1 MSVGRRQTAPATRV
15 KGHPRHLGYDG
26 RQPCRV
32 SHSRGARRPI
42 DQLVRPTPVPT
53 IEPSSFDHN
62 AALAACARGDQAALR
77 RLYERENRFLMGV
90 ALRIVRDRAAA
101 EDVLHDAF
109 VAIWTRAS
117 SFDPARGEGRGWMC
131 SIVRH
136 GALSAVRASARTV
149 SVDEELL
156 DDLQDAEPQ
165 AAPDMLDAFS
175 MRSTLGQLDQCLERL
190 DVAKRNCVL
199 LAYLD
204 GCTHAEIAERL
215 SAPLGSVKAWIRRG
229 MASLKECLA

>member
-1 MSVGRRQTAPATRV
+1 VPTN
-15 KGHPRHLGYDG
+15 D
-26 RQPCRV
+26 
-32 SHSRGARRPI
+32 
-42 DQLVRPTPVPT
+42 PTP
-53 IEPSSFDHN
+53 FDHN
-62 AALAACARGDQAALR
+62 AALAACARGDQGALK

-109 VAIWTRAS
+109 MAIWNRAS
-117 SFDPARGEGRGWMC
+117 TFDPARGEGRGWMC
-131 SIVRH
+131 SIVRN
-136 GALSAVRASARTV
+136 GALSAVRSSARTV

-156 DDLQDAEPQ
+156 DDWQDAEPQ

-175 MRSTLGQLDQCLERL
+175 MRSTLGQLDHCLERL

>member
-1 MSVGRRQTAPATRV
+1 MPAGRRHAAPVSRLRQT
-15 KGHPRHLGYDG
+15 LGYHR
-26 RQPCRV
+26 RQPRRV
-32 SHSRGARRPI
+32 SLNRGSRCPI
-42 DQLVRPTPVPT
+42 DPLVRPSPVPT
-53 IEPSSFDHN
+53 NDPTPFDHN
-62 AALAACARGDQAALR
+62 AALAACARGDQGALK

-109 VAIWTRAS
+109 MAIWNRAS
-117 SFDPARGEGRGWMC
+117 TFDPARGEGRGWMC
-131 SIVRH
+131 SIVRN
-136 GALSAVRASARTV
+136 GALSAVRSSARTV

-156 DDLQDAEPQ
+156 DDLQDTEPQ

-175 MRSTLGQLDQCLERL
+175 MRSTLGQLDHCLERL

>member
-1 MSVGRRQTAPATRV
+1 MPAGRRRVAPVSRWKQA
-15 KGHPRHLGYDG
+15 LGYHR

-32 SHSRGARRPI
+32 SLHRRARRPI
-42 DQLVRPTPVPT
+42 DPLVRPPPVPSHDPT
-53 IEPSSFDHN
+53 PFDHN
-62 AALAACARGDQAALR
+62 AALAACARGDQSALR

-109 VAIWTRAS
+109 MAIWNRAS
-117 SFDPARGEGRGWMC
+117 TFDPARGEGRGWMC
-131 SIVRH
+131 TIVRN

>member
-1 MSVGRRQTAPATRV
+1 MPAGRRRVAPASRLRQT
-15 KGHPRHLGYDG
+15 LGYHR

-32 SHSRGARRPI
+32 THQQGARRPI
-42 DQLVRPTPVPT
+42 DPLVRPSPVPT
-53 IEPSSFDHN
+53 NDPTPFDHN
-62 AALAACARGDQAALR
+62 AALAACARGDQSALK

-109 VAIWTRAS
+109 MAIWNRAS
-117 SFDPARGEGRGWMC
+117 TFDPARGEGRGWMC
-131 SIVRH
+131 SIVRN
-136 GALSAVRASARTV
+136 GALSAVRARARTV

-175 MRSTLGQLDQCLERL
+175 MRSTLGQLDHCLERL

>member
-1 MSVGRRQTAPATRV
+1 MAAGRRDRAPAARV
-15 KGHPRHLGYDG
+15 HGTLGYDG
-26 RQPCRV
+26 RQPRRV
-32 SHSRGARRPI
+32 SPQGGARRPI
-42 DQLVRPTPVPT
+42 DPLVRPSPVPPNDPT
-53 IEPSSFDHN
+53 PFDHN
-62 AALAACARGDQAALR
+62 AALAACARGDQGALQ
-77 RLYERENRFLMGV
+77 RLYEREHRFLMGV
-90 ALRIVRDRAAA
+90 AMRIVRDHAAA

-109 VAIWTRAS
+109 MAIWNRAS
-117 SFDPARGEGRGWMC
+117 TFDPARGEGRGWMC
-131 SIVRH
+131 SVVRH
-136 GALSAVRASARTV
+136 GALNAVRSSARTV
-149 SVDEELL
+149 SMDEELL
-156 DDLQDAEPQ
+156 DDMQDAEPP

>member
-1 MSVGRRQTAPATRV
+1 MSSGRRQAAPATRARACT
-15 KGHPRHLGYDG
+15 RHLGYDG
-26 RQPCRV
+26 RQPRRV
-32 SHSRGARRPI
+32 SLPRDFRRPI
-42 DQLVRPTPVPT
+42 DPLVRPTPVPSNDPT
-53 IEPSSFDHN
+53 PFDHN
-62 AALAACARGDQAALR
+62 AALAACARGDQSALR

-90 ALRIVRDRAAA
+90 ALRIVRERAAA

-109 VAIWTRAS
+109 LAIWNRAS
-117 SFDPARGEGRGWMC
+117 TFDPNRGEGRGWMC
-131 SIVRH
+131 SIVRN
-136 GALSAVRASARTV
+136 GALSAVRASARTI

-165 AAPDMLDAFS
+165 TAPDMLDAFS

>member
-1 MSVGRRQTAPATRV
+1 MPAGRRRVAPASRF
-15 KGHPRHLGYDG
+15 RQALGYH
-26 RQPCRV
+26 RWQPCRV
-32 SHSRGARRPI
+32 PLQPGARRPI
-42 DQLVRPTPVPT
+42 DPLVRPPPVPSHDPT
-53 IEPSSFDHN
+53 PFDHN
-62 AALAACARGDQAALR
+62 AALADCARGDQNALR
-77 RLYERENRFLMGV
+77 RLYEHEHRFLMGV

-109 VAIWTRAS
+109 MAIWNRAAT
-117 SFDPARGEGRGWMC
+117 FDPARGEGRGWMF
-131 SIVRH
+131 SIVRN
-136 GALSAVRASARTV
+136 GALSAVRSSARTV
-149 SVDEELL
+149 SADEELL
-156 DDLQDAEPQ
+156 DDLQDADPQ

-175 MRSTLGQLDQCLERL
+175 MRSTLGQLDHCLEQL

>member
-1 MSVGRRQTAPATRV
+1 MLSN
-15 KGHPRHLGYDG
+15 D
-26 RQPCRV
+26 
-32 SHSRGARRPI
+32 
-42 DQLVRPTPVPT
+42 PTP
-53 IEPSSFDHN
+53 FDHN
-62 AALAACARGDQAALR
+62 AALAACARGDQGALQ

-109 VAIWTRAS
+109 MAIWNRAS
-117 SFDPARGEGRGWMC
+117 TFDPNRGEGRGWMC

-136 GALSAVRASARTV
+136 GALNAVRASARTV
-149 SVDEELL
+149 SVDEERL

-175 MRSTLGQLDQCLERL
+175 LRSTLGQLDQCLERL

>member
-1 MSVGRRQTAPATRV
+1 MAAGWRHAAPATSM
-15 KGHPRHLGYDG
+15 PRALGYD
-26 RQPCRV
+26 RWQPRRV
-32 SHSRGARRPI
+32 SLQRGARRPI
-42 DQLVRPTPVPT
+42 DPLVRPSPVLSNDPTP
-53 IEPSSFDHN
+53 FDHN
-62 AALAACARGDQAALR
+62 AALAACARGDQGALQ

-109 VAIWTRAS
+109 MAIWNRAS
-117 SFDPARGEGRGWMC
+117 TFDPNRGEGRGWMC

-136 GALSAVRASARTV
+136 GAINAVRASARTV

-175 MRSTLGQLDQCLERL
+175 LRSTLGQLDQCLERL

-204 GCTHAEIAERL
+204 GYTHAEIAERL

>member
-1 MSVGRRQTAPATRV
+1 MPAGRRRVAPAGRLKQT
-15 KGHPRHLGYDG
+15 LGYHR

-32 SHSRGARRPI
+32 SLHRGARRPI
-42 DQLVRPTPVPT
+42 DPLVRPSPVPT
-53 IEPSSFDHN
+53 NDPTPFDHN
-62 AALAACARGDQAALR
+62 AALADCARGDQSALR

-109 VAIWTRAS
+109 MAIWNRAS
-117 SFDPARGEGRGWMC
+117 TFDPHRGEGRGWMC
-131 SIVRH
+131 SIVRN

-149 SVDEELL
+149 SVDEETL
-156 DDLQDAEPQ
+156 DHLQDAEPQ

-175 MRSTLGQLDQCLERL
+175 MRSTLGQLDHCLERL

>member
-1 MSVGRRQTAPATRV
+1 MPAGRCRAAPVRRFKQT
-15 KGHPRHLGYDG
+15 LGYHR

-32 SHSRGARRPI
+32 SLHRGIRRPI
-42 DQLVRPTPVPT
+42 DPLVRPSPVPSNDPT
-53 IEPSSFDHN
+53 PFDHN
-62 AALAACARGDQAALR
+62 AALAACANGDQRALR
-77 RLYERENRFLMGV
+77 RLYERESRFLMGV

-109 VAIWTRAS
+109 MAIWNRAS
-117 SFDPARGEGRGWMC
+117 TFDPTRGEGRGWMC
-131 SIVRH
+131 SIVRN
-136 GALSAVRASARTV
+136 GALSAVRSSARTV

-156 DDLQDAEPQ
+156 DDLQNAEPA

-175 MRSTLGQLDQCLERL
+175 MRSTLGQLDHCLEKL

>member
-1 MSVGRRQTAPATRV
+1 MPAGRRRVAPASRLRQ
-15 KGHPRHLGYDG
+15 PLGYHR

-32 SHSRGARRPI
+32 PHRRGAWCPI
-42 DQLVRPTPVPT
+42 DPLVRPTPVPSNDPT
-53 IEPSSFDHN
+53 PFDHN
-62 AALAACARGDQAALR
+62 AALAACARGDQSALR

-109 VAIWTRAS
+109 MAIWNRANT
-117 SFDPARGEGRGWMC
+117 FDPHRGEGRGWMC
-131 SIVRH
+131 SIVRN

-149 SVDEELL
+149 SVDEEFL
-156 DDLQDAEPQ
+156 DELQDADPQ

-175 MRSTLGQLDQCLERL
+175 MRSTLGQLDHCLERL

-204 GCTHAEIAERL
+204 GCTHTEIAERL

>member
-1 MSVGRRQTAPATRV
+1 MSGGRRQAAPATRARACT
-15 KGHPRHLGYDG
+15 RHLGYDG
-26 RQPCRV
+26 RQPRRV
-32 SHSRGARRPI
+32 SLPRGSRRPI
-42 DQLVRPTPVPT
+42 DLLVRPTPVPSKDLT
-53 IEPSSFDHN
+53 PFDHN
-62 AALAACARGDQAALR
+62 AALAACARGDQSALQ

-90 ALRIVRDRAAA
+90 ALRIVRERAAA

-109 VAIWTRAS
+109 MAIWSRAS
-117 SFDPARGEGRGWMC
+117 TFDPNRGEGRGWMC

-136 GALSAVRASARTV
+136 GALNAVRASARTV

-229 MASLKECLA
+229 MASLKECLE

>member
-1 MSVGRRQTAPATRV
+1 MPAGRRPAASASRL
-15 KGHPRHLGYDG
+15 KQALGYHR
-26 RQPCRV
+26 RQPRRV
-32 SHSRGARRPI
+32 SLHRDPRRPI
-42 DQLVRPTPVPT
+42 DPLVRPPPVPSHDPT
-53 IEPSSFDHN
+53 PFDHN
-62 AALAACARGDQAALR
+62 AALAACARGDQSALR

-109 VAIWTRAS
+109 MAIWNRAS
-117 SFDPARGEGRGWMC
+117 TFDPARGEGRGWMC
-131 SIVRH
+131 SIVRN

-175 MRSTLGQLDQCLERL
+175 MRSTLGQLDHCLERL

>member
-1 MSVGRRQTAPATRV
+1 MPAGRRHAAPATRF
-15 KGHPRHLGYDG
+15 RQALGYHR

-32 SHSRGARRPI
+32 SLQRLVRRPI
-42 DQLVRPTPVPT
+42 DPLVRPSPVPT
-53 IEPSSFDHN
+53 NDPTPFDHN
-62 AALAACARGDQAALR
+62 AALAACARGDQGALK

-109 VAIWTRAS
+109 MAIWNRAS
-117 SFDPARGEGRGWMC
+117 TFDPARGEGRGWMC
-131 SIVRH
+131 SIVRN
-136 GALSAVRASARTV
+136 GALSAVRASARSV

-156 DDLQDAEPQ
+156 DDLQDAEPP

-175 MRSTLGQLDQCLERL
+175 MRSTLGQLDHCLERL

-204 GCTHAEIAERL
+204 GCTHVEIAERL

>member
-1 MSVGRRQTAPATRV
+1 MTAGWRRAAPASRV
-15 KGHPRHLGYDG
+15 CRALGYDG
-26 RQPCRV
+26 RQPRRV
-32 SHSRGARRPI
+32 SPDGDAWRPI
-42 DQLVRPTPVPT
+42 DPLVRPSPVPSNDST
-53 IEPSSFDHN
+53 PFDHN
-62 AALAACARGDQAALR
+62 ALLAACARGDQGALQ

-90 ALRIVRDRAAA
+90 ALRIVRERAAA

-109 VAIWTRAS
+109 MAIWNRAS
-117 SFDPARGEGRGWMC
+117 TFDPARGEGRGWMC

-175 MRSTLGQLDQCLERL
+175 MRSTLGQLDHCLERL

>member
-1 MSVGRRQTAPATRV
+1 MSVGRRPAAPATRAR
-15 KGHPRHLGYDG
+15 GCPRRLGYDH
-26 RQPCRV
+26 RQPRRV
-32 SHSRGARRPI
+32 SPHAGARRPI
-42 DQLVRPTPVPT
+42 DQLVRPTPVPPNDPT
-53 IEPSSFDHN
+53 PFDHN
-62 AALAACARGDQAALR
+62 AALADCARGDQTALR

-109 VAIWTRAS
+109 MAIWTRAS
-117 SFDPARGEGRGWMC
+117 TFDPLRGEGRGWMC
-131 SIVRH
+131 SIVRN

>member
-1 MSVGRRQTAPATRV
+1 MPAGRRRVVPASCLRQT
-15 KGHPRHLGYDG
+15 LGYHQ

-32 SHSRGARRPI
+32 PPDRGARRPI
-42 DQLVRPTPVPT
+42 DPLVRPLPVPSNDPT
-53 IEPSSFDHN
+53 PFDHN
-62 AALAACARGDQAALR
+62 AALAACARGDQGALR

-109 VAIWTRAS
+109 VAIWNRADT
-117 SFDPARGEGRGWMC
+117 FDPARGEGRGWMC
-131 SIVRH
+131 SIVRN

-156 DDLQDAEPQ
+156 DDWQDADPQ
-165 AAPDMLDAFS
+165 TAPDMLDAFS
-175 MRSTLGQLDQCLERL
+175 MRSTLGQLDHCLDKL

>member
-1 MSVGRRQTAPATRV
+1 VPSN
-15 KGHPRHLGYDG
+15 D
-26 RQPCRV
+26 
-32 SHSRGARRPI
+32 
-42 DQLVRPTPVPT
+42 PTP
-53 IEPSSFDHN
+53 FDHN
-62 AALAACARGDQAALR
+62 AALAACARGDQSALR

-109 VAIWTRAS
+109 MAIWNRAS
-117 SFDPARGEGRGWMC
+117 TFDPARGEGRGWMC
-131 SIVRH
+131 SIVRN
-136 GALSAVRASARTV
+136 GALSAVRARARTV

-156 DDLQDAEPQ
+156 DDLQDAEPP

-175 MRSTLGQLDQCLERL
+175 MRSTLGQLDHCLERL

-204 GCTHAEIAERL
+204 GCTHVEIAERL
-215 SAPLGSVKAWIRRG
+215 GAPLGSVKAWIRRG